1 MLVQYGAHGY
11 HTRLLPLC
19 PTRKRGCIRR
29 DGRHPPCN
37 PELLL
42 MGGRLKT
49 SSGCSI
55 EMKGIH
61 DLLLSCLDG
70 LERRNLRSNTW
81 APALSGLAIDDR
93 PRFQPYLTCEGR
105 R

>member
-61 DLLLSCLDG
+61 DLLLR
-70 LERRNLRSNTW
+70 EKEQT
-81 APALSGLAIDDR
+81 
-93 PRFQPYLTCEGR
+93 
-105 R
+105 